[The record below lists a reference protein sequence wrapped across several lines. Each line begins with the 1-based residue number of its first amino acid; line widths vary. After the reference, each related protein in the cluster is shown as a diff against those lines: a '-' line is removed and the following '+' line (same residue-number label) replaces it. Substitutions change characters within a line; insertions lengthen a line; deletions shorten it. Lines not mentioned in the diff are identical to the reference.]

1 MNKKTIIAS
10 LNNIAT
16 ELDNAGL
23 ITESNVI
30 TDVMKKIAQFQQPQM
45 PQIAPISRPNQQ
57 TYGYQAAVDK
67 WIQTNQTA
75 VNNALQ
81 SPMPMQVL
89 APLLMNV
96 QPPELANAIRVK
108 IGQMKQGLA

>member
-1 MNKKTIIAS
+1 MDKKNLLES
-10 LNNIAT
+10 LNKIANT
-16 ELDNAGL
+16 LEDNGL
-23 ITESNVI
+23 IKESNDI
-30 TDVMKKIAQFQQPQM
+30 TSVMVKVAQYKM
-45 PQIAPISRPNQQ
+45 PQVAPISRPNQQ
-57 TYGYQAAVDK
+57 AYGYQAAVDK

-81 SPMPMQVL
+81 SPMPMQAL

>member
-1 MNKKTIIAS
+1 MNKRTIIAS
-10 LNNIAT
+10 LNDIAN
-16 ELDNAGL
+16 ELDASGL
-23 ITESNVI
+23 TSESIVI
-30 TDVMKKIAQFQQPQM
+30 TSVMKKLAQFQQPQM

-67 WIQTNQTA
+67 WIATNQTA

-89 APLLMNV
+89 APLLMRV
-96 QPPELANAIRVK
+96 QPVELANAIRVK

>member
-10 LNNIAT
+10 LNNIAS

-23 ITESNVI
+23 LKESDAVTQI
-30 TDVMKKIAQFQQPQM
+30 MEKIAQFQQPQM
-45 PQIAPISRPNQQ
+45 PRIAPISRPNQQ

-96 QPPELANAIRVK
+96 QPVELANAIRVK

>member
-1 MNKKTIIAS
+1 MNKKQIVAS
-10 LNNIAT
+10 LNKIAN
-16 ELDNAGL
+16 ELDNSGL
-23 ITESNVI
+23 HTEANSVTNV
-30 TDVMKKIAQFQQPQM
+30 MEKIAQMQM
-45 PQIAPISRPNQQ
+45 PQVAPISRPNQD

-67 WIQTNQTA
+67 WIATNQQA

-81 SPMPMQVL
+81 SPMPMQAL

-96 QPPELANAIRVK
+96 QPVELANAIRVK

>member
-1 MNKKTIIAS
+1 MDKKNLLESLNKIANTLEDNGLIKESNDIAS
-10 LNNIAT
+10 
-16 ELDNAGL
+16 
-23 ITESNVI
+23 
-30 TDVMKKIAQFQQPQM
+30 VMVKVAQYQM
-45 PQIAPISRPNQQ
+45 PQVAPISRPNQQ
-57 TYGYQAAVDK
+57 AYGYQAAVDK

-81 SPMPMQVL
+81 SPMPMQAL

>member
-1 MNKKTIIAS
+1 MNKRQIIAS
-10 LNNIAT
+10 LNNIAN
-16 ELDNAGL
+16 ELDNSGL
-23 ITESNVI
+23 FKESNVI
-30 TDVMKKIAQFQQPQM
+30 TNVMMKLAQM

-67 WIQTNQTA
+67 WIATNQTA

-89 APLLMNV
+89 APLLMSV
-96 QPPELANAIRVK
+96 QPVELANAIRVK

>member
-1 MNKKTIIAS
+1 MNKRTIIAS
-10 LNNIAT
+10 LNDIANK
-16 ELDNAGL
+16 LDASGL
-23 ITESNVI
+23 TSESIVI
-30 TDVMKKIAQFQQPQM
+30 TNVMKKLAQFQQPQM

-67 WIQTNQTA
+67 WIATNQTA

-89 APLLMNV
+89 APLLMSV
-96 QPPELANAIRVK
+96 QPAELANAIRVK